1 MNEKLL
7 VKCEKLDHYG
17 RGLVRSNGKIIFVPG
32 LLPDEE
38 AYIEIILVKKKF
50 MIGKILEIVKESND
64 RIDSKC
70 PYSDCGCALRCFNYE
85 KTLQYKEGKVK
96 EILKKFAGIDNVV
109 LKVVPSD
116 IIYGYRNKI
125 TLKIKNGVGYYKNGS
140 NDFIGIDKCLLAS
153 DRINE
158 IISVLN
164 NEDLSL
170 VKEIVI
176 KDFEQAM
183 IVIDGKMNIDNLK
196 KYAKSIYMNDKL
208 VYGDEFV
215 LTQIKDL
222 KFLVSKDSFF
232 QVNSNVVEKLYE
244 KVLECLPKDNNKSVL
259 DLYCGTGTITL
270 FLGKYFKNVVGIE
283 INKEAIRC
291 ANENKKLN
299 KVDNV
304 KFICGDV
311 SKEIHGLKADYVVV
325 DPPRAGLNKKAISD
339 ILKINPEVLVYVSCD
354 PVTLARDLSLLKD
367 NYNIISVTPFDMF
380 PFTYHVENVTLLMRR
395 ENI

>member
-17 RGLVRSNGKIIFVPG
+17 RGLVRSNGKVIFVPG

-38 AYIEIILVKKKF
+38 AYIEVVLVKKKF
-50 MIGKILEIVKESND
+50 MIGKVLEIVKRSDD
-64 RIDSKC
+64 RINSKC
-70 PYSDCGCALRCFNYE
+70 PYNDCGCALKCFKYE
-85 KTLQYKEGKVK
+85 KTLQYKEEKVK
-96 EILKKFAGIDNVV
+96 EILNKFAHVSLDE
-109 LKVVPSD
+109 LKIVPSD

-125 TLKIKNGVGYYKNGS
+125 TLKVKNGVGYYKNGS

-158 IISVLN
+158 IISALN
-164 NEDLSL
+164 SEDLSL
-170 VKEIVI
+170 VKEIII
-176 KDFEQAM
+176 KDFDQVM
-183 IVIDGKMNIDNLK
+183 IIIDGKMNIDNLK
-196 KYAKSIYMNDKL
+196 RYAKSIYMDDKL

-215 LTQIKDL
+215 LASIKDL

-232 QVNSNVVEKLYE
+232 QVNCNVMEKLYD
-244 KVLECLPKDNNKSVL
+244 KVLEYLPKDKNKTVL

-270 FLGKYFKNVVGIE
+270 LLGKYFKNVVGIE

-291 ANENKKLN
+291 ANKNKVLN
-299 KVDNV
+299 KLDNV

-325 DPPRAGLNKKAISD
+325 DPPRAGLSKKAISD
-339 ILKINPEVLVYVSCD
+339 ILKIYPEVLVYVSCD

-367 NYNIISVTPFDMF
+367 DYNIVSVTPFDMF
-380 PFTYHVENVTLLMRR
+380 PFTYHVENVALLMRK
-395 ENI
+395 